1 MLRHSR
7 IWIHSGGDIN
17 SHGTYSPATV
27 SYIVYFRAESGE
39 FPAEHPLCSYSQQAV
54 QQDHRFSRTGQGRG
68 LVFLRWRR
76 YFRQLPH
83 GKFTPFVARV
93 SGSDAYFPAM
103 LFQYVKDGEGI
114 SPVIPFAHIGYA
126 QARDGE
132 ELHEGFSNTG
142 GGQFHQGS
150 GWCSAN
156 DEFAFRD
163 LHIFRGANFH
173 GTLMETAFTLS

>member
-27 SYIVYFRAESGE
+27 SYIVHFRAESGD
-39 FPAEHPLCSYSQQAV
+39 FPPEHSLCPYSQQAV
-54 QQDHRFSRTGQGRG
+54 QQDHRFSRMGKGRG
-68 LVFLRWRR
+68 LVFLRGRR

-93 SGSDAYFPAM
+93 SGSEAYFPAM

-114 SPVIPFAHIGYA
+114 SPVIPFAYIGYA
-126 QARDGE
+126 QSRVWE
-132 ELHEGFSNTG
+132 ELHERFRNTG
-142 GGQFHQGS
+142 RGQFHQGS

-156 DEFAFRD
+156 DELAFRD

-173 GTLMETAFTLS
+173 GILIEAAFTVS

>member
-1 MLRHSR
+1 MKVCSTENMQ
-7 IWIHSGGDIN
+7 I
-17 SHGTYSPATV
+17 
-27 SYIVYFRAESGE
+27 AERE
-39 FPAEHPLCSYSQQAV
+39 LI
-54 QQDHRFSRTGQGRG
+54 
-68 LVFLRWRR
+68 
-76 YFRQLPH
+76 
-83 GKFTPFVARV
+83 V

-103 LFQYVKDGEGI
+103 LFQYVKDGEGV
-114 SPVIPFAHIGYA
+114 SPVISFAHIGYA

-163 LHIFRGANFH
+163 LHIFRRANFH
-173 GTLMETAFTLS
+173 GWEIGIRTAYPRNEWSELSVRQLAEISPPQEYQAPTTILIKRLRILPEI